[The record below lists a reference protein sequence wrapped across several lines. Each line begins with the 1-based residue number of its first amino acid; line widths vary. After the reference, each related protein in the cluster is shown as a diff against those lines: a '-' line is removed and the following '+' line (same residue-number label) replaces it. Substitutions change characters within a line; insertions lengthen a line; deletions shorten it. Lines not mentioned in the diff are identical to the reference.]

1 MHKIFLWK
9 ITSKILWKLLPKFC
23 DSFVIT
29 SRILKSIT
37 KYLSPMSLRRLLS
50 LLMNFYSVHYYQL
63 CYFTLLFLHKFV
75 SVNPITSLL
84 SQLNLVHAV
93 LQNYYTP
100 LLIWEGVTLRKKKK
114 VTLDKTLIFFLTIIL
129 SKFLF
134 WK

>member
-1 MHKIFLWK
+1 MHKIFLGK

-63 CYFTLLFLHKFV
+63 CYFTLLFLHKFL

-114 VTLDKTLIFFLTIIL
+114 VTLDKTLIFFLTITL

>member
-1 MHKIFLWK
+1 MHKIFLGK

-84 SQLNLVHAV
+84 SQLNLVHAL

-114 VTLDKTLIFFLTIIL
+114 VTLDKTLIFFLTITL

>member
-1 MHKIFLWK
+1 MHKIFLGK

-63 CYFTLLFLHKFV
+63 CYFTLLFLHKFL

-114 VTLDKTLIFFLTIIL
+114 FTLDKTLIFFLTITL

>member
-1 MHKIFLWK
+1 MHKIFLGK

-114 VTLDKTLIFFLTIIL
+114 VTLDKTLIFFLTITL

>member
-114 VTLDKTLIFFLTIIL
+114 VTLDKTLIFFLTITL

>member
-84 SQLNLVHAV
+84 SQLNLVHAL

-114 VTLDKTLIFFLTIIL
+114 VTLDKTLIFFLTITL

>member
-1 MHKIFLWK
+1 MHRIFLGK

-114 VTLDKTLIFFLTIIL
+114 VTLDKTLIFFLTITL

>member
-84 SQLNLVHAV
+84 SQLNLVHAL

>member
-1 MHKIFLWK
+1 MHKIFLGK

-29 SRILKSIT
+29 STILKSIT

-84 SQLNLVHAV
+84 SQLNLVHAL

-114 VTLDKTLIFFLTIIL
+114 VTLDKTLIFFLTITL

>member
-1 MHKIFLWK
+1 MHKIFLGK

-29 SRILKSIT
+29 YRILKSIT

-84 SQLNLVHAV
+84 SQLNLVHAL

-114 VTLDKTLIFFLTIIL
+114 VTLDKTLIFFLTITL

>member
-1 MHKIFLWK
+1 MHKIFLGK
-9 ITSKILWKLLPKFC
+9 ITSKILWKFLPKFC

-50 LLMNFYSVHYYQL
+50 SLMNFYSVHYYQL

-114 VTLDKTLIFFLTIIL
+114 VTLDKTLIFFLTITL

>member
-1 MHKIFLWK
+1 MHKIFLGK

-84 SQLNLVHAV
+84 SQLNLVHAL
-93 LQNYYTP
+93 LQNYFTP

-114 VTLDKTLIFFLTIIL
+114 VTLDKTLIFFLTITL